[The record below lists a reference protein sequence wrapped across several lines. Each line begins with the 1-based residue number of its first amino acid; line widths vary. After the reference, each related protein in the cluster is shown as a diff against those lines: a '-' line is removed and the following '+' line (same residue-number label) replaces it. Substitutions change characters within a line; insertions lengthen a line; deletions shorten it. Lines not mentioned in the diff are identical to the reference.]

1 MGCRDTSKGE
11 AAAASMGA
19 PKNVNPI
26 QLDISD
32 DSSIEHCL
40 KTIEQ
45 IFGRLDVLI
54 NNAGTAGLDLKQGG
68 ATPTVRESWQHVI
81 DINTISTGVFTEAM
95 LPLLQHSKDPKIV
108 FISSTLGSIGTM
120 FKNGKSAAPQV
131 PYYNASKAAINHYAA
146 QLALTYPSIKV
157 NACCPG
163 LRGTGLNNMSKE
175 GSLNP
180 ALGAVNAVRLATD
193 TTGITGTYSNS
204 EGPIP
209 W

>member
-1 MGCRDTSKGE
+1 MATMG
-11 AAAASMGA
+11 M

-26 QLDISD
+26 QLDITD
-32 DSSIEHCL
+32 DKSIEHCY

-54 NNAGTAGLDLKQGG
+54 NNAGTAGTELKQDG
-68 ATPTVRESWQHVI
+68 AEPTSRELWIYVLGV
-81 DINTISTGVFTEAM
+81 NTISTGVFTEAM
-95 LPLLQHSKDPKIV
+95 LPLLGNSKDPRIV
-108 FISSTLGSIGTM
+108 FISSTLGSTGTM
-120 FKNGKSAAPQV
+120 VKNGKCFAPGL
-131 PYYNASKAAINHYAA
+131 PFYSASKSAVNHYAA
-146 QLALTYPSIKV
+146 QLALTHPNIKV

-163 LRGTGLNNMSKE
+163 LRGTKLTNLPPE
-175 GSLNP
+175 GDRDP

-193 TTGITGTYSNS
+193 TTGITGTYSNT